1 MEQLFNLLLIL
12 HILGGSAGLISGTI
26 AASVKKGSKSHLL
39 SGKIFFWG
47 MFIAS
52 FSALILS
59 RIPEHE
65 SLFLFAVGGFTLY
78 MILSGYRIVLLKRKS
93 KDQEQGFSPIDYL
106 ITLFGLSF
114 AVFLLIQSVKGI
126 LQGNTFS
133 IVPGVFGLICM
144 SYVLL
149 DIRLV
154 IGNSTVKQSWMYN
167 HIVRMMGAMIA
178 SYTAFLV
185 VNVQIDMQWILWL
198 LPSVIGS
205 IFITI
210 FLRKYTRP
218 KNNTYVKH

>member
-1 MEQLFNLLLIL
+1 MEQLFTPLLIL
-12 HILGGSAGLISGTI
+12 HILGGSAGLITGTI
-26 AASVKKGSKSHLL
+26 AALVKKGSKPHLL

-59 RIPEHE
+59 WIPGHE

-93 KDQEQGFSPIDYL
+93 KQQEQSFSPIDYV
-106 ITLFGLSF
+106 ITLFGFSF
-114 AVFLLIQSVKGI
+114 AVFLLIQSVKG
-126 LQGNTFS
+126 LLHGNTFS

-149 DIRLV
+149 DIRLFT
-154 IGNSTVKQSWMYN
+154 GNATIKQSWMYN

-205 IFITI
+205 IFITV

>member
-1 MEQLFNLLLIL
+1 MEQLFTPLLIL
-12 HILGGSAGLISGTI
+12 HILGGSAGLITGTI
-26 AASVKKGSKSHLL
+26 AASVKKGSKPHLL

-59 RIPEHE
+59 WVPGHE

-78 MILSGYRIVLLKRKS
+78 MILSGYRIILLKRKS
-93 KDQEQGFSPIDYL
+93 KQQEQSFSPIDYL
-106 ITLFGLSF
+106 ITLFGFSF
-114 AVFLLIQSVKGI
+114 AVFLLIQSVKG
-126 LQGNTFS
+126 LLHGNAFS

-149 DIRLV
+149 DIRLLT
-154 IGNSTVKQSWMYN
+154 GNTTIKQSWMYN

-185 VNVQIDMQWILWL
+185 VNVQIDMQWIVWL

-205 IFITI
+205 IFITV

>member
-1 MEQLFNLLLIL
+1 MEQLFTPILIL
-12 HILGGSAGLISGTI
+12 HILGGSVGLITGTI
-26 AASVKKGSKSHLL
+26 AASVKKGSTAHLL

-59 RIPEHE
+59 WLPGHE

-78 MILSGYRIVLLKRKS
+78 MIVSGYRIVLLKRKS
-93 KDQEQGFSPIDYL
+93 KQQEQGFSTIDYL
-106 ITLFGLSF
+106 VTLFGFLF
-114 AVFLLIQSVKGI
+114 AVFLLIQSGKG
-126 LQGNTFS
+126 LLHKNTFS

-149 DIRLV
+149 DIRILT
-154 IGNSTVKQSWMYN
+154 GNSTVKQSWMYN

-185 VNVQIDMQWILWL
+185 VNVQIDMQWILWM
-198 LPSVIGS
+198 LPSIIGS

-210 FLRKYTRP
+210 FLKKYTRP
-218 KNNTYVKH
+218 KNNSYVKH

>member
-1 MEQLFNLLLIL
+1 MEQLFIPLLIL
-12 HILGGSAGLISGTI
+12 HIIGGSAGLITGTI
-26 AASVKKGSKSHLL
+26 AASVKKGSKPHLI

-59 RIPEHE
+59 WIPGHE

-93 KDQEQGFSPIDYL
+93 KQQERAFFLEDYM
-106 ITLFGLSF
+106 ITLFGFSF
-114 AVFLLIQSVKGI
+114 AVFLVIQSVKG
-126 LQGNTFS
+126 LVDGNTFS
-133 IVPGVFGLICM
+133 IVPGVFGLICL

-149 DIRLV
+149 DIRLMT
-154 IGNSTVKQSWMYN
+154 GNTTVKQSWLYN

-185 VNVQIDMQWILWL
+185 VNIEIEMQWILWL
-198 LPSVIGS
+198 LPTVIGS

-218 KNNTYVKH
+218 KKQ

>member
-1 MEQLFNLLLIL
+1 MEQLFIPLLIL
-12 HILGGSAGLISGTI
+12 HILGGSAGLITGTI
-26 AASVKKGSKSHLL
+26 AASVKKGSKPHLL

-59 RIPEHE
+59 WMPGHE

-93 KDQEQGFSPIDYL
+93 KQQEQAFSSIDYL
-106 ITLFGLSF
+106 VTLFGFSF
-114 AVFLLIQSVKGI
+114 AVFLLIQSLKG
-126 LQGNTFS
+126 LLRGNTFS

-149 DIRLV
+149 DIRLLT
-154 IGNSTVKQSWMYN
+154 GNTTVKKSWMYN

-185 VNVQIDMQWILWL
+185 VNVQINKQWILWL

-205 IFITI
+205 IFIAI

-218 KNNTYVKH
+218 KNNTYVKQ

>member
-1 MEQLFNLLLIL
+1 MEQLFTPLLIL
-12 HILGGSAGLISGTI
+12 HILGGSAGLITGTI
-26 AASVKKGSKSHLL
+26 AASVKKGSKPHLL

-59 RIPEHE
+59 WIPGHE
-65 SLFLFAVGGFTLY
+65 SIFLFAVGGFTLY
-78 MILSGYRIVLLKRKS
+78 MILSGYRIVLLKRIAKQR
-93 KDQEQGFSPIDYL
+93 DQIFSATDYL
-106 ITLFGLSF
+106 ITIFGFLF
-114 AVFLLIQSVKGI
+114 AIFLLIQSIKG
-126 LQGNTFS
+126 LVHGNTFS

-149 DIRLV
+149 DIRLLT
-154 IGNSTVKQSWMYN
+154 GNTTVKQSWMYN

-205 IFITI
+205 IFITL

-218 KNNTYVKH
+218 KNNTYVKQ

>member
-1 MEQLFNLLLIL
+1 MEQLFTPLLIL
-12 HILGGSAGLISGTI
+12 HILGGSAGLIAGTI
-26 AASVKKGSKSHLL
+26 AASVKKGAKPHLL

-59 RIPEHE
+59 WIPGHE

-78 MILSGYRIVLLKRKS
+78 MILSGYRIVVLKRKS
-93 KDQEQGFSPIDYL
+93 KQQEQSFSSIDYL
-106 ITLFGLSF
+106 ITLFGFSF
-114 AVFLLIQSVKGI
+114 AVFLLIQSVKG
-126 LQGNTFS
+126 LLHGNTFS

-149 DIRLV
+149 DIRLLT
-154 IGNSTVKQSWMYN
+154 GNSTVKQSWMYN

>member
-1 MEQLFNLLLIL
+1 MEQLFTPLLIL
-12 HILGGSAGLISGTI
+12 HILGGSAGLIAGTI
-26 AASVKKGSKSHLL
+26 AASVKKGSKPHLL

-59 RIPEHE
+59 WIPEHE

-78 MILSGYRIVLLKRKS
+78 MILSGYRIVILKRLLKQQAK
-93 KDQEQGFSPIDYL
+93 QFSFVDYL
-106 ITLFGLSF
+106 ITLFGFSF
-114 AVFLLIQSVKGI
+114 SVFLLFQSIKG
-126 LQGNTFS
+126 LLSGNTFS
-133 IVPGVFGLICM
+133 IVPGVFGLICL

-149 DIRLV
+149 DIRLLTR
-154 IGNSTVKQSWMYN
+154 NTTVKQSWMYN

-205 IFITI
+205 IFISV
-210 FLRKYTRP
+210 FLRKYAIP
-218 KNNTYVKH
+218 KK